1 MNQFLVIVL
10 LFSCLDL
17 FGQTPSLNFE
27 SSRIDICVN
36 QNTPIPPQSVK
47 VLASTGNPIFILSPD
62 PDASSWL
69 KLPKKSILG
78 IFEIKIVDS
87 LKVGKYSTTLY
98 AIDQPDLGYMN
109 GELHISLEILE

>member
-1 MNQFLVIVL
+1 MITF
-10 LFSCLDL
+10 LFSCLNL
-17 FGQTPSLNFE
+17 FGQTPTLNFE
-27 SSRIDICVN
+27 SSNIDICVN
-36 QNTPIPPQSVK
+36 QNTPIPPQIVK

-69 KLPKKSILG
+69 ILPKKPVLG
-78 IFEIKIVDS
+78 IFEIKIVDG

-109 GELHISLEILE
+109 GELNISVEIVR